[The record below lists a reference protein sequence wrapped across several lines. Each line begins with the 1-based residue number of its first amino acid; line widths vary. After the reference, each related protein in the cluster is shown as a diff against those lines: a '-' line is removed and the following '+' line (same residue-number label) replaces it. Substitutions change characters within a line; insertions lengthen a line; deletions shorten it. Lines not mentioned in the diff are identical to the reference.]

1 MNKRLTYESY
11 VNLIDAA
18 VFMIPDVG
26 SITKRSYDQKTASS
40 FISFVL
46 FQFCYIVKY
55 VSLMQKICKA
65 FLEVKLHSCENK
77 CKVFFT
83 FCYLVMV

>member
-11 VNLIDAA
+11 VNLVGAA
-18 VFMIPDVG
+18 VFMTPDVG
-26 SITKRSYDQKTASS
+26 SITKRSYDQKTVSS

-55 VSLMQKICKA
+55 TSLMQKICKA
-65 FLEVKLHSCENK
+65 FLEVKVHNYDNK

>member
-11 VNLIDAA
+11 VNLVGAA
-18 VFMIPDVG
+18 VFMTPDVG
-26 SITKRSYDQKTASS
+26 SITKRSYDQKTVSS

-55 VSLMQKICKA
+55 TSLMQKICKA
-65 FLEVKLHSCENK
+65 FLEVKVHSYDNK